1 MGLRLFERIRKLRL
15 PRRRKTERQMPVLPW
30 QKLDQDDERELL
42 QQVQEDGEQEAIVL
56 QEAMRGP
63 N

>member
-1 MGLRLFERIRKLRL
+1 
-15 PRRRKTERQMPVLPW
+15 MPVLPW